1 MIGSAGKPHADRGL
15 FHARAGKLIASIRPE
30 VDTYKATVA
39 RAAELAGGVKALS
52 VRLRV
57 PVVDLMR
64 WIQGEA
70 KPSRGVFLRLVDFV
84 IEEGRRAST
93 PPPVPGPKPVKPAK

>member
-1 MIGSAGKPHADRGL
+1 MLASAA
-15 FHARAGKLIASIRPE
+15 
-30 VDTYKATVA
+30 VDTYKAAVA

-52 VRLRV
+52 MRLRV

-70 KPSRGVFLRLVDFV
+70 KPPKGVFLQVVDYIV
-84 IEEGRRAST
+84 EEGRKASLT
-93 PPPVPGPKPVKPAK
+93 AAGKKPGAGKPAEKS

>member
-1 MIGSAGKPHADRGL
+1 MRRREQTTCR
-15 FHARAGKLIASIRPE
+15 ARAGRLLHPTR
-30 VDTYKATVA
+30 VDTHKAAVA

-93 PPPVPGPKPVKPAK
+93 PPPAPAHKPVKPAKIGRAHV